1 MKPASQV
8 LAEGFPSLV
17 SMGAMLRSGA
27 CSSVDLAEY
36 TLQRIEQ
43 LDDRLHAFVGVYA
56 KEALLAAQAAD
67 NQIRAGNWLGPL
79 HGIPVALKDNVDLA
93 GRPTTAGS
101 TLLANHVATSNA
113 WIAQRLLSCGA
124 VIVGKTH
131 MVELALGAWGTNEY
145 MGAPRNPWG
154 GKAHLSPGG
163 SSSGSAVAV
172 AAGMV
177 PLSIGTDTGASVRV
191 PASLCGVTGF
201 KPTKGRLSS
210 EGVVPLSTTLDSVG
224 VLAQTAEDA
233 ALMFATLTGD
243 THAFPPSELQ
253 AGANP
258 PLRGLRVG
266 YLGSA
271 DLEGLQPEIHR
282 AYGRALDTFREQG
295 AHLQQLALP
304 TTFDE
309 LTDVSSTIM
318 LSEAA
323 ASWGHLAAD
332 EALRMDASVRSR
344 ILTGARIG
352 ATKYVDAR
360 RRRAELKRL
369 LSCSLGDLDVFLTP
383 TSQCTARPLESVDH
397 TNPPVRFARIG
408 NLLDLCGISVQMGED
423 DKGLPIGLQIAG
435 RTDADARVLGV
446 ARGYQACT
454 PWHRRRWTA
463 ESSGR

>member
-1 MKPASQV
+1 MKLASQI

-17 SMGAMLRSGA
+17 SMGEMLRTGV
-27 CSSVDLAEY
+27 CSSVDLTEY
-36 TLQRIEQ
+36 ALQRIEQ
-43 LDDRLHAFVGVYA
+43 LDGRLHAFVGIYA

-79 HGIPVALKDNVDLA
+79 HGIPVALKDNVDVA
-93 GRPTTAGS
+93 GRPSTAGS
-101 TLLANHVATSNA
+101 TLLASQVATAHA
-113 WIAQRLLSCGA
+113 WITQRLLACGA

-131 MVELALGAWGTNEY
+131 MVEFALGAWGANEY

-177 PLSIGTDTGASVRV
+177 PLTIGTDTGASVRV

-201 KPTKGRLSS
+201 KPTIGRLSS

-233 ALMFATLTGD
+233 ALMFAALTGD
-243 THAFPPSELQ
+243 AQAFPPSELQ
-253 AGANP
+253 AGASP
-258 PLRGLRVG
+258 SLRGLRVG

-282 AYGRALDTFREQG
+282 AYAHALDTFREQG
-295 AHLQQLALP
+295 AHLQQLVLP

-309 LTDVSSTIM
+309 LADVSSTIM

-332 EALRMDASVRSR
+332 ESLRMDASVRPR
-344 ILTGARIG
+344 ILAGARLS
-352 ATKYVDAR
+352 ATKYVAAC

-369 LSCSLGDLDVFLTP
+369 FAPSLGDLDVFLTP
-383 TSQCTARPLESVDH
+383 TSQWTARPLESVDH
-397 TNPPVRFARIG
+397 TNPPVRYARIG

-423 DKGLPIGLQIAG
+423 DQSLPIGLQIAG
-435 RTDADARVLGV
+435 RTDAEARVLGV

-454 PWHRRRWTA
+454 SWHQRRWTA
-463 ESSGR
+463 DTSGR

>member
-1 MKPASQV
+1 MKLASQI

-17 SMGAMLRSGA
+17 SMSEMLRCGT
-27 CSSVDLAEY
+27 CSSVDLTEY
-36 TLQRIEQ
+36 ALKRIEQ
-43 LDDRLHAFVGVYA
+43 LDGRLHAFVGVYA

-67 NQIRAGNWLGPL
+67 QEIRAGHWLGPL
-79 HGIPVALKDNVDLA
+79 HGIPVALKDNVDLR
-93 GRPTTAGS
+93 GRPSTAGS
-101 TLLANHVATSNA
+101 SLLANEVATGNA
-113 WIAQRLLSCGA
+113 WITQRLLECGA

-131 MVELALGAWGTNEY
+131 MVEFALGAWGANEY

-154 GKAHLSPGG
+154 GTEHLSPGG

-177 PLSIGTDTGASVRV
+177 PLTIGTDTGASVRV

-201 KPTKGRLSS
+201 KPTIGRLPS

-243 THAFPPSELQ
+243 RQAFPASELQ

-258 PLRGLRVG
+258 SLKGLRVG
-266 YLGSA
+266 YLDTT

-282 AYGRALDTFREQG
+282 AYARALDSFREQG
-295 AHLQQLALP
+295 AQLRPLVLP

-309 LTDVSSTIM
+309 IADVSSTIM

-332 EALRMDASVRSR
+332 ESLKMDPSVRPR
-344 ILTGARIG
+344 ILAGSRFTA
-352 ATKYVDAR
+352 AKYVAAC
-360 RRRAELKRL
+360 RRRAKLKL
-369 LSCSLGDLDVFLTP
+369 LFARAFGDLDVFLTP
-383 TSQCTARPLESVDH
+383 TSQWTARPLKGVDH
-397 TNPPVRFARIG
+397 TNPPVRYARIG

-435 RTDADARVLGV
+435 PTDADARVLSV

-454 PWHRRRWTA
+454 PWHLRRWVA
-463 ESSGR
+463 EGRG